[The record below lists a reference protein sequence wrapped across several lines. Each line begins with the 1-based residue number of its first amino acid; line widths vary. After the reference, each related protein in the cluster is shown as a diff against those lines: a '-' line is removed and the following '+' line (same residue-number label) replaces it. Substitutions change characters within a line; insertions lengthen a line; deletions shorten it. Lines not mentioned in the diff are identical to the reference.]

1 METLL
6 AGLIVLVIGNTTL
19 LWYRMG
25 RLEGRLTKVING
37 AKEEGKHDAS

>member
-6 AGLIVLVIGNTTL
+6 VGLIVLVIGNTSL
-19 LWYRMG
+19 LWYRIG

-37 AKEEGKHDAS
+37 AKEEDEHDAS